1 LILDPPQWK
10 KGGKERRLALSTGQ
24 GRDTKEPAQS
34 QKPSNSGR
42 DRQAQEH
49 RTHREMNVIRTGGE
63 RERGC
68 AIPVLPSTQPETGA
82 RAHPRSTSSPF
93 LIIPSPLL
101 LLQCAFWCLSPLSPQ
116 ESSRTS
122 QSIQINQQLCALAEC
137 ARCFF
142 ATPFPSSRS
151 SWIGSMDAKR
161 GTGPRKL
168 PVPNI
173 AISCFSS
180 SLASFVCASSQLYVR
195 PGQHSRCNTV
205 PVLRIGPLSALI

>member
-1 LILDPPQWK
+1 MSSAPAEKASEAVLFLCCHQANL
-10 KGGKERRLALSTGQ
+10 RLAR
-24 GRDTKEPAQS
+24 GRIPGRPHLHFLLFLPPYYYYSAPFGACLLFRHNSPAG
-34 QKPSNSGR
+34 P
-42 DRQAQEH
+42 
-49 RTHREMNVIRTGGE
+49 
-63 RERGC
+63 
-68 AIPVLPSTQPETGA
+68 A
-82 RAHPRSTSSPF
+82 RASRSASN
-93 LIIPSPLL
+93 
-101 LLQCAFWCLSPLSPQ
+101 CAHLRS
-116 ESSRTS
+116 
-122 QSIQINQQLCALAEC
+122 

-142 ATPFPSSRS
+142 AIPFPSSRS